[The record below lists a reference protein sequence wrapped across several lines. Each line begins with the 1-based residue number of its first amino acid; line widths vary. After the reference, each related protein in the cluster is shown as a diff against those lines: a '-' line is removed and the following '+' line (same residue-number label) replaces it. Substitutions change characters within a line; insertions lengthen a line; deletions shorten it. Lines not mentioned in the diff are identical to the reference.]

1 MTPSIRVDLL
11 KWLIAPLLIINLLG
25 ALLIYMLAWA
35 PAQAALDQNLAE
47 VAYDLR
53 MHMKEKGA
61 GIALDLNTQ
70 SERMLRITLSGEI
83 RFVVQGSADRLAGDK
98 DFPQLI
104 LPPNLNEPYPYSG
117 KIEGVPMRIVA
128 LKTMVGE
135 RVVYIGVAETL
146 AKRREI
152 QSSILLALL
161 ALEAVLVVAS
171 VAIVW
176 FAVTEGLFPLQK
188 MQGRLNQRA
197 VDDLS
202 AIEEPHLP
210 TELTPLIGAINGLL
224 ARAQDDGKA
233 RQSFLANVAHQLRTP
248 LAGFKAQ
255 LELLQAKYAG
265 EQDTARSVDLMML
278 STDRMVRQA
287 NQLLSLARADP
298 TRFDKRGLDIVELD
312 RLVIESVQHF
322 VREADKKDIDLGFD
336 LHPARVKG
344 DHFLLRDLIDNLVDN
359 AIRYS
364 PPGGLVTVRCM
375 QDESASRLVVE
386 DSGPGVPVSDREKIF
401 SRFYRLDTK
410 VAGSGLGLAIVADI
424 AKDHDADVLVETG
437 PNGKGTSFSVIFPG
451 IVQAGG
457 RPASEPASAV

>member
-210 TELTPLIGAINGLL
+210 TELTPLVGAINGLF
-224 ARAQDDGKA
+224 A
-233 RQSFLANVAHQLRTP
+233 
-248 LAGFKAQ
+248 
-255 LELLQAKYAG
+255 
-265 EQDTARSVDLMML
+265 
-278 STDRMVRQA
+278 
-287 NQLLSLARADP
+287 
-298 TRFDKRGLDIVELD
+298 
-312 RLVIESVQHF
+312 
-322 VREADKKDIDLGFD
+322 
-336 LHPARVKG
+336 
-344 DHFLLRDLIDNLVDN
+344 
-359 AIRYS
+359 
-364 PPGGLVTVRCM
+364 
-375 QDESASRLVVE
+375 
-386 DSGPGVPVSDREKIF
+386 
-401 SRFYRLDTK
+401 
-410 VAGSGLGLAIVADI
+410 
-424 AKDHDADVLVETG
+424 
-437 PNGKGTSFSVIFPG
+437 
-451 IVQAGG
+451 
-457 RPASEPASAV
+457 